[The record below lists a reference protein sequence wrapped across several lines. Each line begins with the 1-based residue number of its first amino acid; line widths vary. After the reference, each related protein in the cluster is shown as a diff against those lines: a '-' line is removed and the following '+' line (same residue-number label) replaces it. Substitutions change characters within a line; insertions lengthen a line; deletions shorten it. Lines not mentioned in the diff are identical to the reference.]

1 MARPIVAVVGRPN
14 VGKSTFFN
22 KMAGRRVSIVD
33 DMPGVTRDRIY
44 TDVEWCGRRFTLVD
58 TGGLELKSD
67 DSMWRHIKR
76 QAELAMD
83 LAEVILFFTDGKAG
97 VTPGDH
103 DIADM
108 LRHTRKPVVLAV
120 NKVDGP
126 DSSAIYDFYELDMG
140 DPVPV
145 SAEQS
150 LGLGDL
156 LDEIVSKLSPDEET
170 ADDGE
175 ALKIAVVGKP
185 NSGKS
190 SLVNRLLGYER
201 VIVSPVAGTTR
212 DAVDTPFEYE
222 GRKYILIDT
231 AGIRKKSKV
240 GEDVEYYSVVR
251 SISAIRRADVVLVMV
266 DAAEGFTEQD
276 VKIAALAHEAGK
288 PGIIVMN
295 KWDAVEKDD
304 ATMNRMTAR
313 LKEDLKFMDYFRVL
327 YISALNGQRVK
338 NILPAVREVYE
349 HTSLRVSTGVLND
362 VIGDAVTVNPPPT
375 HNGRRLKILY
385 CTEVSVCPPSFVIFV
400 NDPTLMHFSYKRY
413 LENSLR
419 KAFDFSGTPIRITVR
434 AKNESDI
441 PRK

>member
-170 ADDGE
+170 ADDDE

-400 NDPTLMHFSYKRY
+400 NDPALMHFSYKRY

>member
-156 LDEIVSKLSPDEET
+156 LDEIVSKLSPDEES

>member
-170 ADDGE
+170 ADDDE

-434 AKNESDI
+434 AKNEGDI
-441 PRK
+441 PKK

>member
-97 VTPGDH
+97 VTPGAH
-103 DIADM
+103 DIADR

-170 ADDGE
+170 ADDDE

>member
-400 NDPTLMHFSYKRY
+400 NDPALMHFSYKRY

-434 AKNESDI
+434 AKNEGDI

>member
-170 ADDGE
+170 ADDDE

-400 NDPTLMHFSYKRY
+400 NDPALMHFSYKRY

-434 AKNESDI
+434 AKNEGDI

>member
-170 ADDGE
+170 ADDDE

-400 NDPTLMHFSYKRY
+400 NDPALMHFSYKRY

-434 AKNESDI
+434 AKNEGDI
-441 PRK
+441 SRK

>member
-170 ADDGE
+170 ADDDE

-304 ATMNRMTAR
+304 ATVNRMTAR

-362 VIGDAVTVNPPPT
+362 VVGDAVTVNPPPT

-400 NDPTLMHFSYKRY
+400 NDPALMHFSYKRY

-434 AKNESDI
+434 AKNEGDI
-441 PRK
+441 PKK